1 VIGSRFI
8 VLTEHLKM
16 PNSGHFVDFYASD
29 EQFIAA
35 AADFL
40 KEGFASG
47 SSCIAVLTQEHFAA
61 VRRLLGA
68 NGLDLQQ
75 LLDDYRFVSLD
86 AVETLASFWRDN
98 TLDMCGFYTK
108 FADLIRLMSAGGKE
122 VRIIG
127 EIVGLLAQQG
137 RLDAV
142 IAIEDLCNDLSRE
155 HVFRMYCLYCE
166 NTFAQPL
173 DEAARRRICATHSG
187 SLRAA

>member
-1 VIGSRFI
+1 
-8 VLTEHLKM
+8 M
-16 PNSGHFVDFYASD
+16 PNSGHFVDFYSSD
-29 EQFIAA
+29 GEFVAA

-47 SSCIAVLTQEHFAA
+47 SSCIAVFTREHF
-61 VRRLLGA
+61 VGIRQSLGA

-86 AVETLASFWRDN
+86 AVETLESFCRDD

-127 EIVGLLAQQG
+127 EMVGLLAQRG

-142 IAIEDLCNDLSRE
+142 IAIEELCNDLSRE

-166 NTFAQPL
+166 NTFARPL
-173 DEAARRRICATHSG
+173 DEAARRRICAMHSG